1 MIVIGNKTFTGNN
14 ITVSNN
20 RIIIDGKDIT
30 DTLPEQKT
38 YNIEVTGDIQSLDV
52 DACNSLTVK
61 GTVGS
66 IKTLSGDVDC
76 GDVTGSVSTMSGD
89 VKCKNISGSVS
100 TMSGKI
106 KHS

>member
-20 RIIIDGKDIT
+20 QIIIDGKDVT
-30 DTLPEQKT
+30 DSLPEQKT
-38 YNIEVTGDIQSLDV
+38 YNIEVTGDIQTLNV
-52 DACNSLTVK
+52 DACNNLTVK

-76 GDVTGSVSTMSGD
+76 GDVTGSVTTMSGD
-89 VKCKNISGSVS
+89 VECKNISGSVS

-106 KHS
+106 KHT